1 MQPTK
6 RVKLRSSQGSFL
18 MESSAKLTLIRLSPR
33 KTRLVVDLVRGKGIQ
48 EALNTLRFLP
58 QPSAKLISKLLRS
71 AVANAEQ
78 KGVSDVD
85 TLFVKT
91 IYVDGGA
98 VLKRFVPRAM
108 GRASKIRKPTS
119 HIAVTLSDSK

>member
-1 MQPTK
+1 
-6 RVKLRSSQGSFL
+6 
-18 MESSAKLTLIRLSPR
+18 MESSAKLSSIRLSPR

-48 EALNTLRFLP
+48 DALNTLRFMP
-58 QPSAKLISKLLRS
+58 QPSAKLISKLLKS

-85 TLFVKT
+85 RLIVKT
-91 IYVDGGA
+91 IYVDAGA
-98 VLKRFVPRAM
+98 ALKRFVPRAM

-119 HIAVTLSDSK
+119 HIAVTLSDTK